1 MDNLPIVDDSRYQHG
16 CRPANA
22 RESPRSLERVKPWR
36 TAIVAFVIDAALVT
50 LFVLVGRRSH
60 GETTSAAGVLD
71 TLWPFLVGLVVGWLV
86 TWAWRRPL
94 AIVWPGVPVWLMT
107 VALGMLIR
115 TSAGQG
121 VQPSFIAVAA
131 VVLGVFLVGWRLV
144 ALPFARRRRIARA
157 AAAVV
162 PVDRSAR

>member
-1 MDNLPIVDDSRYQHG
+1 MDNVPIVHHSRYQHG
-16 CRPANA
+16 SRPANA
-22 RESPRSLERVKPWR
+22 REAPRSLERVKPWR
-36 TAIVAFVIDAALVT
+36 TALVAFVIDAAFVT
-50 LFVLVGRRSH
+50 LFVLIGRRSH

-94 AIVWPGVPVWLMT
+94 AIVWAGIPVWLMT

-121 VQPSFIAVAA
+121 VEPSFIAVAA
-131 VVLGVFLVGWRLV
+131 VVLGAFLVGWRLV
-144 ALPFARRRRIARA
+144 ALPFARRRRIARTA
-157 AAAVV
+157 AAAVA
-162 PVDRSAR
+162 VDRSVR